1 MTVGNHAESCSKDIG
16 MSALKRTI
24 IIDNDEISR
33 EIILFFAGTI
43 ERLDVVGAFHNPGNA
58 IKYMRKN
65 PVDLAILDLQ
75 MPEIDSIE
83 LGWKLHEINP
93 ALMLIYAT
101 TEKVEIRDEQCLKV
115 AVYLPK
121 PFSHEGLLHAV
132 KSAELLAK
140 RNQKHIYA
148 RTFGYFDLFVDG
160 EPVIFK
166 SAKAKELLA
175 FLIDRQGGTVTTD
188 QIITVLWEDRPNDEA
203 TQSLCSKIVKTLKRE
218 LDEYKIGSILIQ
230 KRGIRSIDMRQVDCD
245 MYELMEGSI
254 EAKERFFGDYMLE
267 YSWAEERIHSLWERA
282 QRISGRDS

>member
-1 MTVGNHAESCSKDIG
+1 METV
-16 MSALKRTI
+16 KRTI
-24 IIDNDEISR
+24 IIDNDEVSR

-43 ERLDVVGAFHNPGNA
+43 DRLSVVGAFHDPENA
-58 IKYMRKN
+58 IKYMKKH

-75 MPEIDSIE
+75 IPEIDSIE
-83 LGWKLHEINP
+83 LGWRLHEINP
-93 ALMLIYAT
+93 TLMLIYAT
-101 TEKVEIRDEQCLKV
+101 TEKVDIRNEQCLKV

-121 PFSHEGLLHAV
+121 PFTQESFLHAV
-132 KSAELLAK
+132 TSAELLAK

-160 EPVIFK
+160 EPVMFK

-203 TQSLCSKIVKTLKRE
+203 TQSLCSKVVKTLKKE

-245 MYELMEGSI
+245 MYELMQGSV

-267 YSWAEERIHSLWERA
+267 YSWAEERIHSLMERA
-282 QRISGRDS
+282 QRISNKGN

>member
-1 MTVGNHAESCSKDIG
+1 MGTGIG
-16 MSALKRTI
+16 MEARRKTI
-24 IIDNDEISR
+24 IIDNNEISR

-43 ERLDVVGAFHNPGNA
+43 DRLDVVGAFYNPGDA
-58 IKYMRKN
+58 IKYMQKH
-65 PVDLAILDLQ
+65 PVDLAILDLE
-75 MPEIDSIE
+75 MNKIDSIE

-93 ALMLIYAT
+93 TLMLIYAT
-101 TEKVEIRDEQCLKV
+101 TEEVDIRDEQCLKV

-121 PFSHEGLLHAV
+121 PFSYEGFLQAV

-160 EPVIFK
+160 EPVMFK

-203 TQSLCSKIVKTLKRE
+203 TQNLCSKVVKTLKKE
-218 LDEYKIGSILIQ
+218 LDEYKIGDILIQ
-230 KRGIRSIDMRQVDCD
+230 KRGIRSIDTRQVNCD
-245 MYELMEGSI
+245 MYELMKGSV
-254 EAKERFFGDYMLE
+254 EARERFFGDYMLE
-267 YSWAEERIHSLWERA
+267 YSWAEERIHSLLERA
-282 QRISGRDS
+282 QRISYKGN